1 MGRADS
7 GTYDGLNVG
16 PVCAELENQ
25 EFGETELRQS
35 CTALRRA
42 DRATTFST
50 NNSCSRGLGYS
61 CPKGSE
67 VNGRAIEERWYFG
80 DMPVAAAAAIC
91 ADTGSTLRGR
101 DGGLVDAGL

>member
-1 MGRADS
+1 
-7 GTYDGLNVG
+7 
-16 PVCAELENQ
+16 
-25 EFGETELRQS
+25 
-35 CTALRRA
+35 
-42 DRATTFST
+42 
-50 NNSCSRGLGYS
+50 
-61 CPKGSE
+61 